1 MNRPIRAAALDS
13 GGRFPNGH
21 GTLDDPQADNR
32 MADEAHTLT
41 DYGNVAGNHYDKY
54 ASSNPIARALMNG
67 FFGAFDELSGKAG
80 PATAFEV
87 GCGEGE
93 LSLRLLGRGV
103 AVQGCDLE
111 AESVAEANAR
121 SLAAGHGEPFAVR
134 SIFDLTDGEI
144 TADLVVCC
152 EVLEHLPDP
161 RLGLERLAAQTM
173 GHILLSVPREPIWR
187 AMNCAR
193 GKYLG
198 QLGNTPGHLQHWNR
212 RGFVDLVS
220 GYFDVIAVRTP
231 LPWTML
237 LARPR

>member
-1 MNRPIRAAALDS
+1 
-13 GGRFPNGH
+13 
-21 GTLDDPQADNR
+21 LDDPQADNR

-54 ASSNPIARALMNG
+54 ASQNPIARALMNG
-67 FFGAFDELSGKAG
+67 FFGAFDELSGKA
-80 PATAFEV
+80 AARTAFEV

-103 AVQGCDLE
+103 EVQGCDLE
-111 AESVAEANAR
+111 AQSVAEANAR
-121 SLAAGHGEPFAVR
+121 SLAAGHGERFAVR
-134 SIFDLTDGEI
+134 SIYDLADGEI
-144 TADLVVCC
+144 AADLVVCC

-161 RLGLERLAAQTM
+161 RLGLERLAAQKM

-187 AMNCAR
+187 ALNCAR

-198 QLGNTPGHLQHWNR
+198 ALGNTPGHLQHWSQ
-212 RGFVDLVS
+212 RGFREFVS
-220 GYFDVIAVRTP
+220 TAFNIVELRSP
-231 LPWTML
+231 LPWTMV